1 MYETQSTL
9 STTSKRT
16 KYQIR
21 ERIQAMKIEKITLQR
36 LNILTG
42 RIEDVS
48 FRPRCA
54 HWNPILHEERHNY
67 RYGICPQCGTR
78 IQVRNNRWQHVS
90 SRLSELRTVI
100 SNWREWK

>member
-1 MYETQSTL
+1 
-9 STTSKRT
+9 
-16 KYQIR
+16 
-21 ERIQAMKIEKITLQR
+21 MKIEKITLQR

-42 RIEDVS
+42 KIEDVS

-78 IQVRNNRWQHVS
+78 MQVRNNRWQHVS